1 MTRHLSFLCFCI
13 LLFCF
18 VACKSSPE
26 LSEDVPSE
34 PLSSPVPT
42 SVIME
47 VDITSVPLPTATP
60 TFTPSPTPTS
70 SPTPSPTSTP
80 VPTNTPKPTPEGL
93 IGGKY
98 DVFFEG
104 NGHIKTEMQ
113 YISDT
118 ISITVTKYD
127 SSPLTR
133 HLVYFVAD
141 IYIQDIESLRTGSWD
156 ESFGSR
162 AINGKF
168 YASFL
173 KMARREG
180 AITAITGDYYT
191 YNINSGLVF
200 RNGNLYLTRE
210 YKPWKG
216 HEILF
221 LNRDGTM
228 FTVSSDTFDINSIN
242 SDTLWQAWEF
252 GPSLL
257 EDDGTAKKTFPNAYS
272 TIDRQNPRTI
282 IGYYEP
288 GHYCF
293 VTVDGR
299 KTGYSNGLTIAESA
313 LLMESLGCKL
323 AFNLDGGQTTQFYW
337 NDKVFNRPYE
347 GGRFTSDIIYII
359 DTKSDVNEPELNSI
373 P

>member
-1 MTRHLSFLCFCI
+1 MKNRCFLLPMLFLI
-13 LLFCF
+13 ISSLLFI
-18 VACKSSPE
+18 ACNPGSEENHIYSSLP
-26 LSEDVPSE
+26 DNNI
-34 PLSSPVPT
+34 PT
-42 SVIME
+42 PTLPIME
-47 VDITSVPLPTATP
+47 IDVTSVPLPTETP
-60 TFTPSPTPTS
+60 TLTPSPIPS
-70 SPTPSPTSTP
+70 DTPSPSPTYTP
-80 VPTNTPKPTPEGL
+80 MPTDTPEPTPKGL

-98 DVFFEG
+98 DVFYDEEG
-104 NGHIKTEMQ
+104 FQKTDMQ

-118 ISITVTKYD
+118 VSISVTRYD
-127 SSPLTR
+127 HSPLTR

-141 IYIQDIESLRTGSWD
+141 IYIQNIKSIRTGSWD
-156 ESFGSR
+156 ENFGTR
-162 AINGKF
+162 AINGKV

-173 KMARREG
+173 KMARRES

-191 YNINSGLVF
+191 YNINTGLVF
-200 RNGNLYLTRE
+200 RNGKMYQTRE

-221 LNRDGTM
+221 LKTDGTM
-228 FTVSSDTFDINSIN
+228 FTVPSDSFDINSFNFDEI
-242 SDTLWQAWEF
+242 WQAWEF

-257 EDDGTAKKTFPNAYS
+257 DDEGIAKTNFNSAYS
-272 TIDRQNPRTI
+272 TINRQNPRTI

-323 AFNLDGGQTTQFYW
+323 AFNLDGGQTSQFYW
-337 NDKVFNRPYE
+337 NDQVFNKPYN

-359 DTKSDVNEPELNSI
+359 DTKSDGSDVD
-373 P
+373 